1 MAQPHPIDHIQSA
14 VNVTNLSIYLSKS
27 STCKVYASKTTYEV
41 RHSTHCVGRQRDTI
55 IFWHAQ
61 LHLHI
66 VENKTNGCRLV

>member
-41 RHSTHCVGRQRDTI
+41 RHSTHCVGRQ
-55 IFWHAQ
+55 
-61 LHLHI
+61 
-66 VENKTNGCRLV
+66 